1 MPRPAAT
8 HKTRPEDSPVALGQA
23 ESLLGSLP
31 LEALADA
38 VDCKS
43 RLRS

>member
-1 MPRPAAT
+1 MPRPAAA

-31 LEALADA
+31 LEALTDA